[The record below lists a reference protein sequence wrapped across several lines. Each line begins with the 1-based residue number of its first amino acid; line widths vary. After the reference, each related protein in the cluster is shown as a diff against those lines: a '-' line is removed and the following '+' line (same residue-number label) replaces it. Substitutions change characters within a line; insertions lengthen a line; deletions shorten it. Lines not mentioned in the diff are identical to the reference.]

1 MIQMKN
7 NGLERRNKTMKKTVT
22 WVIAAVLAMAM
33 TFTAVPVNT
42 DAAYAADGTVIKAS
56 EITEDMLTIENCL
69 ELAQDT
75 ILYIDEDIWLTGID
89 ATANY
94 DLTFRGDGE
103 HQLQIQSDISG
114 NYAIRGK
121 DVSIESGIIGLSV
134 SKGNYVI
141 AEHDLYLKGGEFN
154 GYTSVKNS
162 FRISND
168 FVVSG
173 GYFGLIDACPESK
186 DAAVECRNM
195 KMTGGTVEIDAKSDM
210 ALWAENSEISGGR
223 IDLAAKAWPLEAD
236 GAFNMTGGYIH
247 AKCTGTEYGPSAL
260 LFNGDEPVL
269 SNAICV
275 TIPENGKVGFC
286 ETPFGGY
293 YCIVDKNG
301 DKATEVLLQTKFSST
316 TVSLGTKTYTYNGKK
331 RTPAVTVKFN
341 GKKLTEHWDYTVAY
355 PEGCVNAG
363 TYSVKV
369 TGRDIYTSDTKTVTF
384 TITKAKNPL
393 AVTGRTATVKYSK
406 VKKAAQK
413 LTVSKVLKTTKKGQG
428 TVTYTKSKGNKKIT
442 IAKKT
447 GKVTVKKGLKKG
459 TYTVKV
465 KIKAAGTKNYK
476 ALTKTVTFKIKV
488 K

>member
-1 MIQMKN
+1 MKN
-7 NGLERRNKTMKKTVT
+7 NGLERSNETMKKTAT
-22 WVIAAVLAMAM
+22 WVIAAVLAVAM

-42 DAAYAADGTVIKAS
+42 DAAYAADGTVIKTS

-69 ELAQDT
+69 ELEQDT
-75 ILYIDEDIWLTGID
+75 ILYIDKNIDLTGID
-89 ATANY
+89 ATDDY
-94 DLTFRGDGE
+94 DLIFRGDGE
-103 HQLQIQSDISG
+103 HQLRIVSYISG

-121 DVSIESGIIGLSV
+121 DISVESGNIGIAV
-134 SKGNYVI
+134 EKGNYVK
-141 AEHDLYLKGGEFN
+141 AAHDFYIKGGDVAA
-154 GYTSVKNS
+154 YTSVEKA
-162 FRISND
+162 FTISND

-173 GYFGLIDACPESK
+173 GCFDLRDAGPEGK
-186 DAAVECRNM
+186 TAAVKCKNM
-195 KMTGGTVEIDAKSDM
+195 KMTDGMVEIDAKSNI
-210 ALWAENSEISGGR
+210 ALWVENSEISGGR

-236 GAFNMTGGYIH
+236 DAFSMTGGYIH
-247 AKCTGTEYGPSAL
+247 AKCTGTEYGPLAL

-269 SNAICV
+269 GNAVCI
-275 TIPENGKVGFC
+275 TIPENGKVEVC
-286 ETPFGGY
+286 ETPFSSY
-293 YCIVDKNG
+293 YYIVNKNG
-301 DKATEVLLQTKFSST
+301 DDATEVLLQTKFSST

-465 KIKAAGTKNYK
+465 KIKAAGTRNYK